1 VNSQLAEL
9 PRVDSR
15 PASQL
20 SGFAIYAW
28 CVLAYNMAV
37 IAWGAFVRASGS
49 GAGCGNHWPL
59 CNGVAIP
66 QSPQL
71 ATIIEFS
78 HRLTAGLSTVAVIGL
93 AVGGFRVF
101 PPRHAVRRAAVW
113 AVVFTFLEA
122 LIGAGLVLAQKVA
135 RDQSFARVVYLS
147 VHLINTFLLVGAIA
161 LTAWWASGT
170 PRMRWSAAGKWRWA
184 ALAGLAATLALGVS
198 GAVTALGDTLYPS
211 KSLAEGWHNDFA
223 PAANMLIRFRI
234 YHPLIAILVGGYLG
248 TLAIFAMVRRPGA
261 LVTPLGATLLGLIA
275 TQWALGALDVVLL
288 APFWLQLVHLLLADL
303 LWVAAVLLSAAL
315 VSTPGAE

>member
-1 VNSQLAEL
+1 MKSHLADEVVATGSPIR
-9 PRVDSR
+9 PR
-15 PASQL
+15 L

-28 CVLAYNMAV
+28 CVLVYNLAV
-37 IAWGAFVRASGS
+37 VAWGAFVRATGS

-78 HRLTAGLSTVAVIGL
+78 HRLTAGLSTLAVIGL
-93 AVGGFRVF
+93 AAGSFRVF
-101 PPRHAVRRAAVW
+101 PPKHPARRAAVF

-135 RDQSFARVVYLS
+135 QDQSFARVVYLS

-170 PRMRWSAAGKWRWA
+170 PRMAWKQAGNWRWA
-184 ALAGLAATLALGVS
+184 ALAGLLATLLLGVS

-211 KSLAEGWHNDFA
+211 KSLAEGLRSDFA
-223 PAANMLIRFRI
+223 PTTNLLIRFRI

-248 TLAIFAMVRRPGA
+248 TLAILAMLRRSGA
-261 LVTPLGATLLGLIA
+261 LVRPLAATLLVLIA

-303 LWVAAVLLSAAL
+303 LWVAAVLMSAAL
-315 VSTPGAE
+315 VS

>member
-1 VNSQLAEL
+1 
-9 PRVDSR
+9 
-15 PASQL
+15 
-20 SGFAIYAW
+20 
-28 CVLAYNMAV
+28 MAV

-71 ATIIEFS
+71 ATVIEFS
-78 HRLTAGLSTVAVIGL
+78 HRLTAGLSTIAVIGL
-93 AVGGFRVF
+93 VVGSFRVF
-101 PPRHAVRRAAVW
+101 PRRHAARRAAVF

-135 RDQSFARVVYLS
+135 QDQSFARVVYLS

-170 PRMRWSAAGKWRWA
+170 PRVRWNSAGRWRWA
-184 ALAGLAATLALGVS
+184 AVAGLAATLVLGVS

-211 KSLAEGWHNDFA
+211 KSFAEGWHNDFA

-234 YHPLIAILVGGYLG
+234 YHPLMAILVGGYLG
-248 TLAIFAMVRRPGA
+248 ALAIFAMARRGGA
-261 LVTPLGATLLGLIA
+261 LVTPLATTLLSLIA

-315 VSTPGAE
+315 VSK

>member
-1 VNSQLAEL
+1 ML
-9 PRVDSR
+9 
-15 PASQL
+15 
-20 SGFAIYAW
+20 
-28 CVLAYNMAV
+28 V
-37 IAWGAFVRASGS
+37 IAWGAYVRASGS

-71 ATIIEFS
+71 STVIEFS
-78 HRLTAGLSTVAVIGL
+78 HRLTAGLSTLAVVGLVIGS
-93 AVGGFRVF
+93 FRVL
-101 PPRHAVRRAAVW
+101 PRGHASRRAAVY

-135 RDQSFARVVYLS
+135 QDQSFARVVYLS
-147 VHLINTFLLVGAIA
+147 VHLINTFLLVAAIA

-170 PRMRWSAAGKWRWA
+170 PPARWSAAGNWRWA
-184 ALAGLAATLALGVS
+184 TMVGLGLTLLLGVS

-211 KSLAEGWHNDFA
+211 KTLAEGWHNDFA

-248 TLAIFAMVRRPGA
+248 ALAMFAMVRRRGG
-261 LVTPLGATLLGLIA
+261 LVTPLAATLLGLIA

-303 LWVAAVLLSAAL
+303 LWVAAVLLSAAI
-315 VSTPGAE
+315 VSNVKASSPQYRTYP